1 MTTISMISLSDNLQ
15 MPVSNNSD
23 YYCCIRCKAEQAEI
37 FHDSGDYCLE
47 CWQYYIHPD
56 IISNASKVNS
66 QLDAHVS
73 D

>member
-1 MTTISMISLSDNLQ
+1 MISMISLFDNLQ
-15 MPVSNNSD
+15 MTVSNNTH
-23 YYCCIRCKAEQAEI
+23 YYRCIRRKAEQAEI

-47 CWQYYIHPD
+47 CWQYYIHSD
-56 IISNASKVNS
+56 IISNGSKVNS